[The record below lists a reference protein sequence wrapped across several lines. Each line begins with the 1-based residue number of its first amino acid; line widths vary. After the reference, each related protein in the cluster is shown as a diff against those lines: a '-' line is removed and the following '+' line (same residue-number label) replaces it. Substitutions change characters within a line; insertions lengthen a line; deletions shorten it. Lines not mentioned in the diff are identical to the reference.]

1 MNLIKPAPWSGLEQV
16 TRGQNTKASFVLFF
30 SLCLCAKPLLLTLLL
45 LKSAFPSF
53 QFCPQ
58 FCWKGTHHHQGLGR
72 VLCLA
77 SARPWV
83 RSSALKKEKK
93 KRLLKGTHQ
102 HIYDTNQRKGSMVLS
117 VQKTKTKARQLKDTS
132 LATYC

>member
-1 MNLIKPAPWSGLEQV
+1 MNLIKPAHWSGLEQV

-93 KRLLKGTHQ
+93 KDFSKEH
-102 HIYDTNQRKGSMVLS
+102 TNISMTQIREKEAWCYLSRK
-117 VQKTKTKARQLKDTS
+117 QKRKPDS
-132 LATYC
+132 